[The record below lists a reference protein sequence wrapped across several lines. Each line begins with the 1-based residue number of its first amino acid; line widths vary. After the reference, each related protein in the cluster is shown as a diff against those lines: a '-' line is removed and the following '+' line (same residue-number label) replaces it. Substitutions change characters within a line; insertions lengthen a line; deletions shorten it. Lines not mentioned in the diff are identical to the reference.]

1 MCAHVFVCLPTVSCV
16 FRFRFV
22 CVPIASLCCFMSSI
36 VFFYVFLG
44 VFIWCLV
51 RSCDPLCFIMFVSV
65 TLWFPMWFLSVLHCS
80 YICVHLLSCLVAC
93 GLVISVVCVHAP
105 MASYVFWCFRLFS
118 CASLQLPMQI
128 SVSHGFLLCSCGLW
142 FVVHV
147 VLCVPMFP
155 CVFLCFLWLPMFT
168 YVCLCMLM
176 CSSGCFCVCVPWLS
190 YVFLSYVF
198 LWSPLCSYVSVW
210 FPMCS
215 YVFQHV
221 IFGFPMTS
229 YAHYVFLCL
238 LLCSYGFLCVIVFSC
253 LLVGLPI
260 WSPMFSC
267 VFLLIHNVF
276 PGCPMVS
283 NGFLCSRWFPMFSY
297 MLE

>member
-93 GLVISVVCVHAP
+93 GLVISVTCVHAP

-118 CASLQLPMQI
+118 CASLQLPMQF

-176 CSSGCFCVCVPWLS
+176 CSSGCFCVCSLTFLCVPM
-190 YVFLSYVF
+190 
-198 LWSPLCSYVSVW
+198 VS
-210 FPMCS
+210 C
-215 YVFQHV
+215 
-221 IFGFPMTS
+221 
-229 YAHYVFLCL
+229 VFLCL
-238 LLCSYGFLCVIVFSC
+238 PVVPFVFLCFRLVPHVLLRFPTCHLRFSYDFLCSLCVPMSSFVF
-253 LLVGLPI
+253 LRLP
-260 WSPMFSC
+260 MCYC
-267 VFLLIHNVF
+267 VFLLARRFAYMIPNVF
-276 PGCPMVS
+276 
-283 NGFLCSRWFPMFSY
+283 LCVPVD
-297 MLE
+297 L